1 MRLLIWT
8 ALFTPSTSFFL
19 PPTPS
24 QSNLSPTRISPRSA
38 PLSAIDPSHLDLLHS
53 TSQFL
58 ADAAVATGDA
68 VADPEK
74 AGWWAN
80 YLQVFKGGLL
90 FVHDKLVD
98 PPLQSLGFEHNWGV
112 SIGLFTFFVRS
123 ALVPLSFQQ
132 TKSAEYMKALKP
144 YQTEIKEKFA
154 DNKDMQNRALSK
166 LFEDA
171 NQNPLAG
178 CFISLL
184 QLPIFLGLYRS
195 VTLLAKEGK
204 IDEGF
209 LWIPSLQGPVEAPT
223 FRGMEWLTGGGKFPW
238 EWHPTMGWEAALP
251 FLIMPVALVLLQ
263 SFTMSVLTPAQDQE
277 GMTEEEIEQLE
288 SSQRVLKFLPLMIG
302 YFSLQVPA
310 GLTIYWA
317 TSNFFSL
324 LQTVV
329 VKQYYK
335 LNPPQIEL
343 PDYWDALDDVAN
355 MSDDQRREAAKAGIS
370 TGPKFE
376 DLMDEAKFHVVVDRD
391 AIPRREES
399 ESWKRVH
406 ANKGGKVAEQFVG
419 WGVKSTEAAGVE

>member
-1 MRLLIWT
+1 MAEAVAAVGETEKNGWWEQYLQIFKTGLLI
-8 ALFTPSTSFFL
+8 
-19 PPTPS
+19 
-24 QSNLSPTRISPRSA
+24 
-38 PLSAIDPSHLDLLHS
+38 
-53 TSQFL
+53 
-58 ADAAVATGDA
+58 
-68 VADPEK
+68 
-74 AGWWAN
+74 
-80 YLQVFKGGLL
+80 
-90 FVHDKLVD
+90 VHDNLVD
-98 PPLQSLGFEHNWGV
+98 PPLAKMGVEHTWGV
-112 SIGLFTFFVRS
+112 SIATFTLFVRS

-195 VTLLAKEGK
+195 VTILAKEGK

-209 LWIPSLQGPVEAPT
+209 LWIPSLQGPVEGPT
-223 FRGMEWLTGGGKFPW
+223 FRGMDWLTGGGKFPW

-263 SFTMSVLTPAQDQE
+263 SFTMSVLTPAQDKE
-277 GMTEEEIEQLE
+277 GMTEEEAEQLE

-317 TSNFFSL
+317 TSNLFSL
-324 LQTVV
+324 LQTTA

-335 LNPPQIEL
+335 LNPPEIEL

-355 MSDDQRREAAKAGIS
+355 MSDEDRREAAKAGIS

-376 DLMDEAKFHVVVDRD
+376 DLMDEAKFHVVVDREQMPLR
-391 AIPRREES
+391 AES
-399 ESWKRVH
+399 VSWKKV
-406 ANKGGKVAEQFVG
+406 KGEGGGHVAEQFKS
-419 WGVKSTEAAGVE
+419 WGVKSVEIVESAVAVE